1 MSTPAAVVT
10 GASRGIGR
18 AVAERL
24 AREGFDLVLAART
37 EGDLAEVATA
47 IGALGKRAVAV
58 RTDVSREEN
67 VLRLFE
73 RVRAEFGRLDVLVN
87 NAGLGIYAPLAET
100 SLEDWEKVMGVN
112 ARGTFLC
119 SREAFRIMAA
129 CLPSHRQA
137 AKPPGGI
144 IVNISSVVGIKGY
157 PRQGAYTA
165 SKHAVVGLSK
175 VLAEEGRDKGV
186 RVHAI
191 CPGGVATDMVAKAR
205 PDIDPDELLQ
215 PDDIADLV
223 AYLVRLPKRAMIDLV
238 HVRRSTSKPY

>member
-1 MSTPAAVVT
+1 MTRPLAVVT

-24 AREGFDLVLAART
+24 AREGFDIALAART
-37 EGDLAEVATA
+37 EADLVKAAAEIEAE
-47 IGALGKRAVAV
+47 GAKALAVP
-58 RTDVSREEN
+58 TDVSREED

-73 RVRAEFGRLDVLVN
+73 RVGGHFGRVDVLVN
-87 NAGLGIYAPLAET
+87 NAGLGVYTPVAET
-100 SLEDWEKVMGVN
+100 SLDDWERVMGVN

-119 SREAFRIMAA
+119 SREAFRMMESAE
-129 CLPSHRQA
+129 
-137 AKPPGGI
+137 PPGGV

-157 PRQGAYTA
+157 ARQGAYTA

-175 VLAEEGRDKGV
+175 VLAEEGREKGI

-191 CPGGVATDMVAKAR
+191 CPGGVATDMVAMAR
-205 PDIDPDELLQ
+205 PDIDPDELLR
-215 PDDIADLV
+215 PEDIADLV

-238 HVRRSTSKPY
+238 HIRRSTSRPY

>member
-1 MSTPAAVVT
+1 MTKPVAIVT

-18 AVAERL
+18 AVAGRL

-37 EGDLAEVATA
+37 EGDLREAASA
-47 IGALGKRAVAV
+47 IEAGGAKAVAV
-58 RTDVSREEN
+58 PTDVSKEED

-73 RVRAEFGRLDVLVN
+73 RVRSDFGRVDVLVN
-87 NAGLGIYAPLAET
+87 NAGLGVYAPVAET
-100 SLEDWEKVMGVN
+100 SVEDWEKVMGVN

-129 CLPSHRQA
+129 A
-137 AKPPGGI
+137 EPPGGV
-144 IVNISSVVGIKGY
+144 IVNVSSVVGIKGY
-157 PRQGAYTA
+157 ARQGAYTA

-175 VLAEEGRDKGV
+175 VLAEEGREKGI

-191 CPGGVATDMVAKAR
+191 CPGGVATDMVTKAR

-215 PDDIADLV
+215 PEDIADLV
-223 AYLVRLPKRAMIDLV
+223 AYLVKLPGRAMIDLV
-238 HVRRSTSKPY
+238 HIRRATSKPY

>member
-1 MSTPAAVVT
+1 MTRPVAVVT

-37 EGDLAEVATA
+37 EADLVRAASSIQETGARA
-47 IGALGKRAVAV
+47 IAVT
-58 RTDVSREEN
+58 TDVSKEEE

-73 RVRAEFGRLDVLVN
+73 RVKSELGGLDVLVN

-119 SREAFRIMAA
+119 SREAFKIMSAA
-129 CLPSHRQA
+129 EPR
-137 AKPPGGI
+137 GGI
-144 IVNISSVVGIKGY
+144 IVNMSSVVGIKGY
-157 PRQGAYTA
+157 ARQGAYTA

-191 CPGGVATDMVAKAR
+191 CPGGVATDMVAMAR
-205 PDIDPDELLQ
+205 PDIDPDELLR
-215 PDDIADLV
+215 PEDIADLV
-223 AYLVRLPKRAMIDLV
+223 AYLVKLPKRAMIDLV

>member
-1 MSTPAAVVT
+1 MSNPVAVVT

-24 AREGFDLVLAART
+24 AREGFDIVLAART
-37 EGDLAEVATA
+37 EADLAEVAA
-47 IGALGKRAVAV
+47 AVEAEGGKAVAV
-58 RTDVSREEN
+58 TTDVSSEED

-73 RVRAEFGRLDVLVN
+73 RVRAEFGGLDVLVN
-87 NAGLGIYAPLAET
+87 NAGLGIYAPVAET

-119 SREAFRIMAA
+119 SREAFRAMAA
-129 CLPSHRQA
+129 AEPQ
-137 AKPPGGI
+137 GGV

-157 PRQGAYTA
+157 PRQGAYAA

-175 VLAEEGRDKGV
+175 VLAEEGRDKGI

-191 CPGGVATDMVAKAR
+191 CPGGVATDMVAMAR
-205 PDIDPDELLQ
+205 PDIDPDELLR
-215 PDDIADLV
+215 PEDIADLV
-223 AYLVRLPKRAMIDLV
+223 AYLVKLPKRAMIDLV

>member
-1 MSTPAAVVT
+1 MTRPVAVVT

-37 EGDLAEVATA
+37 EAVLAEVAAA
-47 IGALGKRAVAV
+47 IEAEGAKAVAV
-58 RTDVSREEN
+58 TTDVSREGD

-73 RVRAEFGRLDVLVN
+73 RVRDEFGRLDVLVN

-119 SREAFRIMAA
+119 SREAFNIMTA
-129 CLPSHRQA
+129 CLPSHGQA
-137 AKPPGGI
+137 AEPRGGV

-165 SKHAVVGLSK
+165 SRAAWRRTWSRW
-175 VLAEEGRDKGV
+175 LARTSTPTSSFGPRTS
-186 RVHAI
+186 RTSWRI
-191 CPGGVATDMVAKAR
+191 SSSCRSAR
-205 PDIDPDELLQ
+205 
-215 PDDIADLV
+215 
-223 AYLVRLPKRAMIDLV
+223 
-238 HVRRSTSKPY
+238 